1 MHKRPTLNSG
11 ISLIALAG
19 LLSACGGGGGNGAPV
34 SQTAGTL
41 RVSMTDAP
49 ACGYDA
55 VNVTVSK
62 VRIHQSSNA
71 AENDGGWTDITLAP
85 ARKINLLNLT
95 NGVLEELGQATLPA
109 GRYTQLRL
117 VLDTGTGIGAGAGA
131 GARPANSV
139 VPSATGTEVALETPS
154 AAQSGIKLTGNFD
167 VASGQLADV
176 VLDFDACKSVVRKGN
191 GAYVL
196 KPVVSVIPAL
206 LNGIRGVIDPATLG
220 SGTMVTAQQNG
231 VIIRSTV
238 PNAGT
243 GEFYLARMEPGNYD
257 VVMTSDARAAAV
269 IAAVPVASAT
279 STVAVSTSTAPIR
292 LVTAATPPGSI
303 SGTVTLTPASAT
315 ESAYVAA
322 KQSFANGPTVTI
334 KYQGAEVATGVYSLA
349 NLPTVP
355 PLLGRYD
362 ATQPVT
368 LTAQTNTVPGT
379 GRYAV
384 EASANGYAPQTSAS
398 IDISAASRTGIDFSL
413 K

>member
-1 MHKRPTLNSG
+1 MQKRPYLASG
-11 ISLIALAG
+11 ISLMVLTG
-19 LLSACGGGGGNGAPV
+19 VLSACGGGGGGGAAV

-62 VRIHQSSNA
+62 VRIHQSSDA
-71 AENDGGWTDITLAP
+71 TESDGGWTDITLNP

-95 NGVLEELGQATLPA
+95 NGVLEELGQAVLPA

-117 VLDTGTGIGAGAGA
+117 VLEANT
-131 GARPANSV
+131 GARLANSV
-139 VPSATGTEVALETPS
+139 VPSATGAEVVLDTPS

-167 VASGQLADV
+167 VGSDQLADV

-191 GAYVL
+191 GGYAL
-196 KPVVSVIPAL
+196 KPVVSVIPAF
-206 LNGIRGVIDPATLG
+206 LNGIKGVIDPASLG
-220 SGTMVTAQQNG
+220 AATMVTAQQNG

-238 PNAGT
+238 PNAGN

-257 VVMTSDARAAAV
+257 IVLTSDDRATAV

-279 STVAVSTSTAPIR
+279 STVAVSTAAAPIR
-292 LVTAATPPGSI
+292 LTTAATPSGSV
-303 SGTVTLTPASAT
+303 SGAVTLAPASTT
-315 ESAYVAA
+315 ESAYVLA

-334 KYQGAEVATGVYSLA
+334 KYQGTEVATGTYSLTQ
-349 NLPTVP
+349 LPTVP
-355 PLLGRYD
+355 PLLGKYD
-362 ATQPVT
+362 GALPVT

-379 GRYAV
+379 GKVAL
-384 EASANGYAPQTSAS
+384 EAYANGYVTETKAS
-398 IDISAASRTGIDFSL
+398 VDIAGGRTGVDFTL
-413 K
+413 RK

>member
-1 MHKRPTLNSG
+1 MQKRPTLNSG

-19 LLSACGGGGGNGAPV
+19 LLSACGGGGGDGAPV

-71 AENDGGWTDITLAP
+71 AENDSGWTDITLSP

-95 NGVLEELGQATLPA
+95 NGVLEELGQAALPA

-117 VLDTGTGIGAGAGA
+117 VLDTNAGAA

-139 VPSATGTEVALETPS
+139 VPSTTGTEVALETPS

-191 GAYVL
+191 GAYAL
-196 KPVVSVIPAL
+196 KPVVSVIPAV

-238 PNAGT
+238 PNAST
-243 GEFYLARMEPGNYD
+243 GEFYLARMEPGSYD
-257 VVMTSDARAAAV
+257 VVLTSDARAAAV

-279 STVAVSTSTAPIR
+279 STVAVSTSTAPIK

-315 ESAYVAA
+315 ENAYVAA
-322 KQSFANGPTVTI
+322 RQSFANGPTVTI

-384 EASANGYAPQTSAS
+384 EAGANGYAPQTSAS
-398 IDISAASRTGIDFSL
+398 VDISTASRTGVDFSL